1 MVHLSVAIGRFVEAL
16 FWAIFRAAGWVAVL
30 AAAVMGAA
38 VLLVLLV
45 RRMLRR
51 R

>member
-16 FWAIFRAAGWVAVL
+16 FWAILRAAGWVAVL
-30 AAAVMGAA
+30 VALAAAAGA
-38 VLLVLLV
+38 LVFVAV
-45 RRMLRR
+45 RRVVRR